1 MSDSFEYGHTFTD
14 LDTSLELS
22 KKLEVIASEE
32 KVETS
37 PPKKMKPREPSST
50 RDQFNGTTTPIQ
62 LKIDSELIQSLK
74 LHALSSG
81 KSMSEIVMECLTSKD
96 MIKRAWITV
105 RQQAS

>member
-14 LDTSLELS
+14 LDTSLELN
-22 KKLEVIASEE
+22 KKLEVIASAE
-32 KVETS
+32 KVEPS
-37 PPKKMKPREPSST
+37 PPKKMKTREPSST

-62 LKIDSELIQSLK
+62 LKLDSELIQSLK
-74 LHALSSG
+74 LHAISSG
-81 KSMSEIVMECLTSKD
+81 KTMSELVMECMTSKD

>member
-32 KVETS
+32 KVEPS
-37 PPKKMKPREPSST
+37 PPKKMKAREPSST

-74 LHALSSG
+74 LHAISSG